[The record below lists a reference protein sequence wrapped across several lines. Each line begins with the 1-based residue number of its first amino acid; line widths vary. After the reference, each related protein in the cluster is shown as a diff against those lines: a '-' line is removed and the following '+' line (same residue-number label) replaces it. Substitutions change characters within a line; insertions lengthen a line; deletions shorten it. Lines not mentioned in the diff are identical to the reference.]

1 MCSIDYPLMLCSVGV
16 VVLITKNADYWLAKQ
31 LYITLMCNEWWLRS
45 IYESTGVVCC
55 MIWHVFANLHIL
67 WGIFPCLLYVVS
79 TSSIQHNSVGPWEVC
94 SPYCTG
100 PPRGP
105 DSQIVHIWSSVLQA
119 WLGSKAGATAQP
131 TRAGGPLIFWAS
143 ASPN

>member
-67 WGIFPCLLYVVS
+67 WGIFPHPLYVVS
-79 TSSIQHNSVGPWEVC
+79 TWSPQHIVVLPWEVC
-94 SPYCTG
+94 SHYLTVL
-100 PPRGP
+100 PRGW
-105 DSQIVHIWSSVLQA
+105 DSQTLHIRW
-119 WLGSKAGATAQP
+119 
-131 TRAGGPLIFWAS
+131 GGPWSFLCCKGGVAS
-143 ASPN
+143 VAHLGVVLCPLYHVCTLV